1 MMNAEMNVFF
11 QRSWRSIM
19 KHTLSTKLFGLF
31 ALSALALVSVQA
43 SANDKAEAEKTVNG
57 AVTVL
62 KNFAADPNMT
72 WYREHVVKA
81 KAVLIIP
88 TLVKAGF
95 IFGGSGGTGVVL
107 ARDEKT
113 NTWNGPSFAT
123 AGSVSWGLQ
132 AGGSAAE
139 VVMMAMTD
147 KGKDA
152 LLSNKFQAGADASVA
167 AGPVGAGAQAATTD
181 IVQFTRSK
189 GLFGGLSL
197 EGSVI
202 AVRDSLNKAYYGKE
216 ASPVQILVS
225 GDVKNPQAN
234 ALIKQLTAGAGK

>member
-1 MMNAEMNVFF
+1 
-11 QRSWRSIM
+11 M
-19 KHTLSTKLFGLF
+19 KHTLGYKLFGVVAASTL
-31 ALSALALVSVQA
+31 LVGASQA
-43 SANDKAEAEKTVNG
+43 VADDKADAEKTVNE
-57 AVTVL
+57 AVQVL
-62 KNFAADPNMT
+62 NNFAADPNLT
-72 WYREHVVKA
+72 WYRDHIGGA

-88 TLVKAGF
+88 KLIKAGF
-95 IFGGSGGTGVVL
+95 VFGGSGGNGVVL
-107 ARDEKT
+107 VRDDKT
-113 NTWNGPSFAT
+113 NAWRGPSFAS

-181 IVQFTRSK
+181 ILQFSRTK
-189 GLFGGLSL
+189 GVFGGLSL

-202 AVRDSLNKAYYGKE
+202 AVRDDLNKGYYGR
-216 ASPVQILVS
+216 AVSPVDILVR
-225 GDVKNPQAN
+225 GEAVNPHAAPLLRTLTVKA
-234 ALIKQLTAGAGK
+234 AK

>member
-1 MMNAEMNVFF
+1 
-11 QRSWRSIM
+11 M
-19 KHTLSTKLFGLF
+19 KHPLSTKLFGVL
-31 ALSALALVSVQA
+31 ALSALALGSAQA
-43 SANDKAEAEKTVNG
+43 ASDDKADAVKTVNG

-62 KNFAADPNMT
+62 KDFSADPNMT
-72 WYREHVVKA
+72 WYRDNVHRA

-107 ARDEKT
+107 ARDEAT
-113 NTWNGPSFAT
+113 NTWKGPSFAT

-132 AGGSAAE
+132 AGGSAAQ
-139 VVMMAMTD
+139 VVMMAMTN

-181 IVQFTRSK
+181 IIQFTRSK

-202 AVRDSLNKAYYGKE
+202 AVRDSLNHAFYGKPV
-216 ASPVQILVS
+216 SPVDILIKGNVR
-225 GDVKNPQAN
+225 NPQADI
-234 ALIKQLTAGAGK
+234 LINQLTAGAK

>member
-1 MMNAEMNVFF
+1 
-11 QRSWRSIM
+11 M
-19 KHTLSTKLFGLF
+19 KSTLSTKLFGLL
-31 ALSALALVSVQA
+31 ALSALALGSAQA
-43 SANDKAEAEKTVNG
+43 VADDKADASKTVQG

-62 KNFAADPNMT
+62 NDFAADPNMT
-72 WYREHVVKA
+72 WYRDHITKA
-81 KAVLIIP
+81 KAVMIIP

-113 NTWNGPSFAT
+113 NIWRGPSFAS

-132 AGGSAAE
+132 AGASAAE

-152 LLSNKFQAGADASVA
+152 LLSNKFQVGADASVA

-202 AVRDSLNKAYYGKE
+202 DVRDSLNKAYYGK
-216 ASPVQILVS
+216 AATPVDILIHGSV
-225 GDVKNPQAN
+225 DNPESKP
-234 ALIKQLTAGAGK
+234 LIKALTAASGK

>member
-1 MMNAEMNVFF
+1 
-11 QRSWRSIM
+11 M
-19 KHTLSTKLFGLF
+19 KHPLSTKLFGVMALSVF
-31 ALSALALVSVQA
+31 ALGSAQA
-43 SANDKAEAEKTVNG
+43 AEDSKADAVKTVNG

-62 KNFAADPNMT
+62 KDFAADPNMT
-72 WYREHVVKA
+72 WYRDHIPKA

-107 ARDEKT
+107 ARDEAT
-113 NTWNGPSFAT
+113 NTWKGPSFAT
-123 AGSVSWGLQ
+123 AGSVSWGFQ
-132 AGGSAAE
+132 AGGSAAQ

-202 AVRDSLNKAYYGKE
+202 AVRDSLNNAYYGK
-216 ASPVQILVS
+216 PVTPVDILIK
-225 GDVKNPQAN
+225 GDAKNPQADV
-234 ALIKQLTAGAGK
+234 LIKQLTAGAK

>member
-1 MMNAEMNVFF
+1 
-11 QRSWRSIM
+11 M
-19 KHTLSTKLFGLF
+19 KHALATRFFGL
-31 ALSALALVSVQA
+31 LVLITLVSGSTRVFA
-43 SANDKAEAEKTVNG
+43 DDDKAEAEKTVNG

-62 KNFAADPNMT
+62 KHFASDPNMT
-72 WYREHVVKA
+72 WYREHIGEA

-88 TLVKAGF
+88 RLVKAGF

-113 NTWNGPSFAT
+113 NTWKGPSFAT

-132 AGGSAAE
+132 AGGSVAE

-147 KGKDA
+147 KGKAA

-181 IVQFTRSK
+181 ILQYTRTK
-189 GLFGGLSL
+189 GIFGGLSL

-202 AVRDSLNKAYYGKE
+202 AVRDSLNQAYYGKPV
-216 ASPVQILVS
+216 SPVDILVS
-225 GDVKNPQAN
+225 GDVRNPQARQ
-234 ALIKQLTAGAGK
+234 LIKTLTSGARK

>member
-1 MMNAEMNVFF
+1 
-11 QRSWRSIM
+11 M
-19 KHTLSTKLFGLF
+19 KVSMSAKLFGLL
-31 ALSALALVSVQA
+31 ALSFLSLGSAQA
-43 SANDKAEAEKTVNG
+43 ASDDKAEAVKVVNES
-57 AVTVL
+57 VTVL
-62 KNFAADPNMT
+62 KDFSADPNMT
-72 WYREHVVKA
+72 WYRDNITKA

-107 ARDEKT
+107 ARDEAT
-113 NTWNGPSFAT
+113 NTWKGPSFAT

-132 AGGSAAE
+132 AGGSAAQ

-167 AGPVGAGAQAATTD
+167 AGPVGAGAQAATVD
-181 IVQFTRSK
+181 ILQFSRSK

-202 AVRDSLNKAYYGKE
+202 AVRDSLNHAYYGKPV
-216 ASPVQILVS
+216 SPVDILVK
-225 GDVKNPQAN
+225 GEVRNPQADV
-234 ALIKQLTAGAGK
+234 LIKQLTAGAGK

>member
-1 MMNAEMNVFF
+1 
-11 QRSWRSIM
+11 M
-19 KHTLSTKLFGLF
+19 KHTPSTKLLGVLALSSAF
-31 ALSALALVSVQA
+31 ALGTAQA
-43 SANDKAEAEKTVNG
+43 ASDDHADAVKVVNES
-57 AVTVL
+57 VTVL
-62 KNFAADPNMT
+62 KDFAADPNMT
-72 WYREHVVKA
+72 WYRDHITKA

-107 ARDEKT
+107 ARDEAT
-113 NTWNGPSFAT
+113 NIWKGPSFAT

-132 AGGSAAE
+132 AGGSAAQ

-202 AVRDSLNKAYYGKE
+202 AVRDSLNQAYYGKP
-216 ASPVQILVS
+216 ASPVDILIK
-225 GDVKNPQAN
+225 GDVKNPQADV
-234 ALIKQLTAGAGK
+234 LIKALTGASK

>member
-1 MMNAEMNVFF
+1 
-11 QRSWRSIM
+11 M
-19 KHTLSTKLFGLF
+19 KHTLSTKLFGWL
-31 ALSALALVSVQA
+31 ALSVLVLGSAQA
-43 SANDKAEAEKTVNG
+43 VADDKADAEKTVNG

-62 KNFAADPNMT
+62 KNFSADPNMT
-72 WYREHVVKA
+72 WYRSHITKA

-95 IFGGSGGTGVVL
+95 IFGGSGGHGVVL
-107 ARDEKT
+107 ARDEKA
-113 NTWNGPSFAT
+113 NVWRGPSFAS

-139 VVMMAMTD
+139 VVMMAMTE
-147 KGKDA
+147 KGKNA

-167 AGPVGAGAQAATTD
+167 AGPVGTGAQAATTD
-181 IVQFTRSK
+181 IIQFTRSK

-202 AVRDSLNKAYYGKE
+202 DVRDSLNKAYYGK
-216 ASPVQILVS
+216 PVTPVDILIR
-225 GDVKNPQAN
+225 GDVKNPHADP
-234 ALIKQLTAGAGK
+234 LIKALTAGSGK

>member
-1 MMNAEMNVFF
+1 
-11 QRSWRSIM
+11 M
-19 KHTLSTKLFGLF
+19 KHTLSTKMFGWL
-31 ALSALALVSVQA
+31 AVSALVLGTAQA
-43 SANDKAEAEKTVNG
+43 AANDKAEAEKTVDG

-62 KNFAADPNMT
+62 KNFAADPNLT
-72 WYREHVVKA
+72 WYRDNITKA
-81 KAVLIIP
+81 KAVMIVP
-88 TLVKAGF
+88 KLVKAGF
-95 IFGGSGGTGVVL
+95 VFGGSGGTGVVL
-107 ARDEKT
+107 VRDEKT

-132 AGGSAAE
+132 AGGSVAE

-181 IVQFTRSK
+181 ILQFTRSK
-189 GLFGGLSL
+189 GAFGGLSL

-202 AVRDSLNKAYYGKE
+202 AVRDSLNKAYYGKA
-216 ASPVQILVS
+216 ASPVDILVK
-225 GDVKNPQAN
+225 GEVKNPQA
-234 ALIKQLTAGAGK
+234 APLVHSLTAKASK

>member
-1 MMNAEMNVFF
+1 
-11 QRSWRSIM
+11 M
-19 KHTLSTKLFGLF
+19 KRTLSIKLFGLLVF
-31 ALSALALVSVQA
+31 SALALGSAQA
-43 SANDKAEAEKTVNG
+43 FADDKAEAVKTVDG

-62 KNFAADPNMT
+62 KHFAADPNMT
-72 WYREHVVKA
+72 WYRDHIGQA

-107 ARDEKT
+107 ARDEKG
-113 NTWNGPSFAT
+113 NTWKGPSFAT

-147 KGKDA
+147 KGKAA

-167 AGPVGAGAQAATTD
+167 AGPVGEGAQAATTD
-181 IVQFTRSK
+181 IIQYTRTK

-202 AVRDSLNKAYYGKE
+202 AVRDKLNEAYYGKPV
-216 ASPVQILVS
+216 SPVDILVT
-225 GDVKNPQAN
+225 GDVKNPQAKE
-234 ALIKQLTAGAGK
+234 LIKELTASARK

>member
-1 MMNAEMNVFF
+1 
-11 QRSWRSIM
+11 M
-19 KHTLSTKLFGLF
+19 KVSMSTKLFGLLTASF
-31 ALSALALVSVQA
+31 LVMGSAQA
-43 SANDKAEAEKTVNG
+43 AGDDKAEANKVVNES
-57 AVTVL
+57 VTVL
-62 KNFAADPNMT
+62 KDFSADPNMT
-72 WYREHVVKA
+72 WYRDHITKA

-107 ARDEKT
+107 ARDEAT
-113 NTWNGPSFAT
+113 NTWKGPSFAT

-132 AGGSAAE
+132 AGGSAAQ

-167 AGPVGAGAQAATTD
+167 AGPVGAGAQAATVD
-181 IVQFTRSK
+181 IVQFSRSK

-202 AVRDSLNKAYYGKE
+202 AVRDSLNKAYYGK
-216 ASPVQILVS
+216 PVTPVDILIK
-225 GDVKNPQAN
+225 GDVKNPQADV
-234 ALIKQLTAGAGK
+234 LIKQLTAGAK